1 MDQGEIRNFI
11 PHFLKL
17 NYMINPG
24 SAYGANASNAGLA
37 IGLATLVTMIALV
50 IFIFANDKK

>member
-1 MDQGEIRNFI
+1 MNQGDVHRFL

-17 NYMINPG
+17 NYIINPG

-37 IGLATLVTMIALV
+37 IGLATLVTIIALV
-50 IFIFANDKK
+50 IFIFSNDKK